1 MPASVQALQRKR
13 SEKKRGRM
21 ETMPVALN
29 SINLIIHSTLDFD
42 QIMQKTISEASK
54 AIECEMVAISF

>member
-1 MPASVQALQRKR
+1 
-13 SEKKRGRM
+13 M